1 MIRLVE
7 ALHYRCL
14 RYVRQPLDDFQVL
27 VGPNA
32 SGKSTFLD
40 VLPGAW
46 IVGANRTCR
55 SLVREAYS

>member
-1 MIRLVE
+1 MICLIE
-7 ALHYRCL
+7 ALNCRCL
-14 RYVRQPLDDFQVL
+14 RYMHQPLDDFQVL
-27 VGPNA
+27 VGSNA